1 MGVVDWI
8 CGYGSWIGLDRRK
21 GEGVGGAGSGERGAG
36 SGERGGRRQEGGGRR
51 VRGVWGKG
59 RMVGR

>member
-36 SGERGGRRQEGGGRR
+36 REEAGGRREESEGGM
-51 VRGVWGKG
+51 GKG
-59 RMVGR
+59 TDGRPVGR